1 MSKLNKIF
9 CALAILS
16 SFALLSGTVLAEPER
31 ESDGVYACET
41 AQEESNNLLSEDEDG
56 QVIIGEGNDDFP
68 SAYIEMPEGP
78 CPDTVYPDEI
88 MISPPYDPDSGELP
102 PASGEPREMFADYD
116 KGNGDIE
123 DIMEYWE
130 TNGYPEYVSFICD
143 QGVATY
149 DVATQTETVYHLWEI
164 GIADIS
170 EEKKDEIKAL
180 VSSEQHLFFTPCTY
194 NLEERRGVKEKI
206 EREYP
211 LAEVSLSKYGEEI
224 EVVISGYPEDE
235 LEGIEADILSSFDGE
250 SGIIRILKSV
260 PTIGIPEIGVS
271 TAPAVSEGVPET
283 APEIGVNPADTEAP
297 AVDSSLD
304 SIGTEEEAFGS
315 GSEILPE
322 QTAISSAADNIYG
335 AEDAPLDTPPINDNL
350 PDIDADKKADIEKA
364 NNPEVSGAISEIGAV
379 AAMINNESQRSGE
392 ESLWIWICAVAAAA
406 AAITAAVILGR
417 KRMRTVSLA
426 DGGEV
431 SEGGKTT
438 KAEVVKAVAESEAE
452 PSEKVFGEII
462 ERINK
467 EEK

>member
-1 MSKLNKIF
+1 MSPAFNQVYDLVKDWYYMEKEFVMIKFNKIF
-9 CALAILS
+9 CALALLS
-16 SFALLSGTVLAEPER
+16 SFALLSGTVFAEPEG

-41 AQEESNNLLSEDEDG
+41 AQE
-56 QVIIGEGNDDFP
+56 GNDDFP
-68 SAYIEMPEGP
+68 STYIEMPENP
-78 CPDTVYPDEI
+78 DSDTVSPDEI

-116 KGNGDIE
+116 KGDGDIE
-123 DIMEYWE
+123 DIREYWE

-170 EEKKDEIKAL
+170 EEKKEEIKAL

-194 NLEERRGVKEKI
+194 NLEERRGVKAKI

-211 LAEVSLSKYGEEI
+211 IAEVSLSKYGEEI
-224 EVVISGYPEDE
+224 EVIISGYPEDE
-235 LEGIEADILSSFDGE
+235 LEGIEADILSAFDGE
-250 SGIIRILKSV
+250 SGIIRVLKSV
-260 PTIGIPEIGVS
+260 PTIGIPEIGV
-271 TAPAVSEGVPET
+271 
-283 APEIGVNPADTEAP
+283 NPADTEAP
-297 AVDSSLD
+297 TVDSSPD
-304 SIGTEEEAFGS
+304 PIVTEIVTEEENFGS

-322 QTAISSAADNIYG
+322 QTAIASAADNIYG

-350 PDIDADKKADIEKA
+350 PDMDADKKADIEKS

-392 ESLWIWICAVAAAA
+392 ESLWIWICAVAAAT

-417 KRMRTVSLA
+417 KRIRTVSLA

-452 PSEKVFGEII
+452 PSEKVFGDII
-462 ERINK
+462 ERINR
-467 EEK
+467 EDNL